1 MRVILGIAVSV
12 LLCGASTLL
21 AQVERL
27 RFAQQ
32 SVTDGLTSN
41 SVTAIEQDARGFV
54 WIATSD
60 GLNRTDGYA
69 IATWRAAPNDS
80 NALPTG
86 AITAIRSGDRG
97 DLFIGTIGAGLCR
110 YEAATGRIRRVRPS
124 NGSGSD
130 ERVQT
135 LFRDSKGVFWIGTY
149 DGLMTWDPASN
160 VWRSY
165 RNDPGNPSS
174 ISGNSVS
181 AICEDREGI
190 VWIGTRDGLNAYNR
204 GTGAFRR
211 YQYDA
216 TRPGSLNENY
226 VSAVFVDSD
235 DDLWVGTLSG
245 VLSKFQRTSG
255 NFIPH
260 PLAVVRTVSLF
271 SDNRV
276 TSISEDASGRLW
288 VGVQG
293 NGLTILSRRNPLL
306 RQRHAVETGNPQS
319 LSNNDVTCVLR
330 DAEGLMWIG
339 TGGGVNMVYSKVRL
353 FEPVPLAEFPHAPRS
368 GGVTSFAE
376 TEDGTILTG
385 LFGGGVYTFA
395 PKTGVIAPLSVAG
408 GTVVRSEVQ
417 SLLVAS
423 NGSRWIGTY
432 DGLFVQDPSTM
443 TVRQLRHD
451 PQRPTSLSSNSITTL
466 YQDRSGT
473 IWVGTDGGGLNR
485 YDPSSDAFIRYLSDP
500 AKLTS
505 LGSNLVRV
513 ILEDRRGRLWIGTSD
528 NGLSV
533 LDRATNRFERLPVAA
548 DDSLA
553 LPGAQVRTMCED
565 ATGLIW
571 VGTNNGLCTVDA
583 RMHIRRFGV
592 RDGLPGL
599 IISGLLFGTDG
610 NLWLSST
617 EGLAR
622 INIRRTEGSDDVRI
636 TPADVVR
643 FDASDG
649 LQNVVFNQG
658 ACFAAKNGRLYFG
671 GPGGFNGFHPA
682 AIALRT
688 FTPRVVLTNFLLFN
702 KRVQPGDKTKV
713 LRAPIESTD
722 SITLSHDQN
731 VLSFEFAALSFVSP
745 ERNRFTYWL
754 EGFDREPNIVDANK
768 RFATYTNLEP
778 GEYVLHV
785 RGANSDGMWSAA
797 DAVLHLTITPPWW
810 RTGWAYGGYT
820 LTVLLVLFTID
831 RAQRR
836 RVIRR
841 EREASQI
848 REAELRAEAAELEL
862 VKARELEKAYTALDE
877 SMRNLRQT
885 QDQLIHAEKMASLG
899 ALTAGIAHEIRN
911 PLNFIT
917 NFSSFCADIVGDIR
931 QTIAASST
939 RPVADVAP
947 DILPDLDDLEVN
959 VTKINEHGKRAE
971 SIVRGMLLHSRGKSG
986 EQQSVDL
993 NALIDE
999 ATSLA
1004 FHGMKANGMTAPVQL
1019 QRTLDPDIGTAS
1031 VVPQEISRVLLNLC
1045 NNAFYA
1051 VSQKHAAEPAGYE
1064 PLVVVSSERQGS
1076 TARIRVRDNGGGI
1089 PEDLR
1094 AKIFEPF
1101 FTTKPTGEGTGLGLS
1116 LSYDIIVKGHHG
1128 TLTVDST
1135 PGEGTEFVIT
1145 LPIA

>member
-1 MRVILGIAVSV
+1 MRATSV
-12 LLCGASTLL
+12 LTTLL
-21 AQVERL
+21 LLFGAPALHAQIERL

-32 SVTDGLTSN
+32 TVSDGLTSN
-41 SVTAIEQDARGFV
+41 SVTAIEQDVRGFV

-69 IATWRAAPNDS
+69 FTNWRAVPGDS

-86 AITAIRSGDRG
+86 AITAIRAGDRG

-110 YEAATGRIRRVRPS
+110 YNASSGRIRRIRAPG
-124 NGSGSD
+124 NIGMD
-130 ERVQT
+130 DRVQT
-135 LFRDSKGVFWIGTY
+135 LFRDSKGVLWIGTY
-149 DGLMTWDPASN
+149 DGLVTWDPASGA
-160 VWRSY
+160 WRSY
-165 RNDPGNPSS
+165 RNDPSNPAS

-181 AICEDREGI
+181 SICEDREGI
-190 VWIGTRDGLNAYNR
+190 IWIGTRDGLNAYNR
-204 GTGAFRR
+204 GTGTFRR
-211 YQYDA
+211 YLHDDA
-216 TRPGSLNENY
+216 HAGSLVENY
-226 VSAVFVDSD
+226 VSAVFTDSD
-235 DDLWVGTLSG
+235 GELWVGTLSG
-245 VLSKFQRTSG
+245 VLSRFHRPSASFTAHS
-255 NFIPH
+255 
-260 PLAVVRTVSLF
+260 LAVVRTVSLF

-276 TSISEDASGRLW
+276 TSIAEDASGRLW

-293 NGLTILSRRNPLL
+293 NGVTVLSRRNPLN
-306 RQRHAVETGNPQS
+306 RQRYAVEPGNPQS
-319 LSNNDVTCVLR
+319 LGNNDVTCLRR

-339 TGGGVNMVYSKVRL
+339 TGGGLNSVYSKVRI
-353 FEPVPLAEFPHAPRS
+353 FEPLLLAEFPRAPRS

-376 TEDGTILTG
+376 SPDGTILIG
-385 LFGGGVYTFA
+385 LFGGGVYEFTPA
-395 PKTGVIAPLSVAG
+395 TGALQPLMVDG
-408 GTVVRSEVQ
+408 GTLASSEVQ

-423 NGSRWIGTY
+423 DGSLWIGTF
-432 DGLFVQDPSTM
+432 DGLFVREPSSHTL
-443 TVRQLRHD
+443 RAFRHD
-451 PQRPTSLSSNSITTL
+451 ARSTTSLSSNSITAL
-466 YQDRSGT
+466 HEDRTGT
-473 IWVGTDGGGLNR
+473 IWIGTDGGGLNR
-485 YDPSSDAFIRYLSDP
+485 YDRTTDAFVRYQFDG
-500 AKLTS
+500 ARMTS
-505 LGSNLVRV
+505 IGSNLVRV
-513 ILEDRRGRLWIGTSD
+513 VYEDRRGRLWIGTSD

-533 LDRATNRFERLPVAA
+533 LDRATGRFERLPVNPE
-548 DDSLA
+548 DSTA
-553 LPGAQVRTMCED
+553 LPGGQVRTICED
-565 ATGLIW
+565 ATGLLW

-583 RMHIRRFGV
+583 DMRVRSFGLK
-592 RDGLPGL
+592 DGLPGL

-622 INIRRTEGSDDVRI
+622 ITVSRSETKEVHIRPS
-636 TPADVVR
+636 DVVR
-643 FDASDG
+643 FDATDG
-649 LQNVVFNQG
+649 LQSISFNQG
-658 ACFAAKNGRLYFG
+658 ACYAARNGRVYFG

-682 AIALRT
+682 AIAMRS

-702 KRVQPGDKTKV
+702 KRVQPGDRNRV
-713 LRAPIESTD
+713 LRGPIESTD
-722 SITLSHDQN
+722 SIVLAHDQN
-731 VLSFEFAALSFVSP
+731 VISFEFAALSYVSP
-745 ERNRFTYWL
+745 DRNRFSYWL
-754 EGFDREPNIVDANK
+754 EGFDREPNVVDANK
-768 RFATYTNLEP
+768 RFATYTNLAP

-785 RGANSDGMWSAA
+785 RGANSDGMWSDS

-810 RTGWAYGGYT
+810 RTAWAYGGYT
-820 LTVLLVLFTID
+820 LAVLLVLFTID

-841 EREASQI
+841 ERAAAQI

-862 VKARELEKAYTALDE
+862 EKARELEKAYTALDE
-877 SMRNLRQT
+877 SMRNLKQT

-917 NFSSFCADIVGDIR
+917 NFSSFSADIVGDIR
-931 QTIAASST
+931 QALTASSD
-939 RPVADVAP
+939 RRVGDVAP
-947 DILPDLDDLEVN
+947 DILPDLDDLETN

-986 EQQSVDL
+986 EHQTVEL

-999 ATSLA
+999 ASSLA
-1004 FHGMKANGMTAPVQL
+1004 FHGMKANGMTAPV
-1019 QRTLDPDIGTAS
+1019 RFERSLDPAIGTAS

-1051 VSQKHAAEPAGYE
+1051 VAKKHESSPAGYD
-1064 PLVVVSSERQGS
+1064 PVVAVISERHGS
-1076 TARIRVRDNGGGI
+1076 TARICVRDNGGGI

-1116 LSYDIIVKGHHG
+1116 LSYDIIVKGHNG

-1135 PGEGTEFVIT
+1135 PGEGTEFVII